1 MSRLQNYLMLIG
13 LIIGQILTAQTA
25 GNSAF
30 AFINMPSS
38 AREMALGSNLL
49 CGSKTD
55 LGQLWNNPASRTS
68 LMNNTLMGSYNRYVS
83 DIQSGFFCYAG
94 QLKHKRSFAIGLLYN
109 DYGQFKGMDEAGI
122 ATGNFGAQDQCF
134 FLSYKSKVGPKGH
147 FGINTKY
154 IYSIYEAFVSNGI
167 STDLSYMYEDS
178 SKKFNVTGFARNIGF
193 QAIPYAGTER
203 QALPFE
209 LAVNLSKQLAH
220 LPFRYQIILH
230 HLQQPDMRYT
240 IMNTGQKDE
249 FGKDKIATM
258 SMGDNILRHINFAG
272 ELFLSKQLT
281 LRMGYNHMRRK
292 EMTQEQ
298 KRGAAGFSWGLG
310 LHYKKMELAY
320 GSASYFAGQNANQF
334 SVLLKLS
341 EFYKSK

>member
-1 MSRLQNYLMLIG
+1 MSRLQNCLLLIG

-109 DYGQFKGMDEAGI
+109 DYGQFKGMDEAGM

-147 FGINTKY
+147 FGINAKY

-240 IMNTGQKDE
+240 VINTGQKDE